1 MNRQQLVLLSTAI
14 LLLAIAQPVL
24 ANSISPTVG
33 FVPGFQP
40 FGLTLALPMTVLA
53 GILEGP
59 FVARAGVREHARWYS
74 LQANFVSLLLGYL
87 MLPIAVPALYTIGIL
102 WSLPA
107 ICVSIVS
114 EGYYY
119 RLFVV
124 PRDSRLKWRWVIIGN
139 LFSNFVLLAI
149 PVLASIAQHFW
160 PYLLWDIEPYMGEL
174 TLVTVL
180 GSLAAFGV
188 SFLLPRLTAA
198 KPGRGLQP
206 KMADVS
212 GSQLSG
218 DPLGVQVIPALESP
232 VHEQ

>member
-1 MNRQQLVLLSTAI
+1 MT
-14 LLLAIAQPVL
+14 QPVL

-33 FVPGFQP
+33 FVPGFLP
-40 FGLTLALPMTVLA
+40 FALTLALPMTVLA

-102 WSLPA
+102 WSVPA

-124 PRDSRLKWRWVIIGN
+124 PRDSRLKWRWVIAGN

-149 PVLASIAQHFW
+149 PFLARIAQHFW
-160 PYLLWDIEPYMGEL
+160 SYLLWDIEPYMEGL
-174 TLVTVL
+174 TLVTLL
-180 GSLAAFGV
+180 GSLAAFVVGYCA
-188 SFLLPRLTAA
+188 PWLTGA
-198 KPGRGLQP
+198 KPGQELQP
-206 KMADVS
+206 NIADVS
-212 GSQLSG
+212 GSQPSA
-218 DPLGVQVIPALESP
+218 DPLAVQVNPALESP
-232 VHEQ
+232 VRE

>member
-14 LLLAIAQPVL
+14 LLLAIAQPAL

-87 MLPIAVPALYTIGIL
+87 MLPIAVPALYTIGVL
-102 WSLPA
+102 WSVPA

-124 PRDSRLKWRWVIIGN
+124 PRDSRLKWRWVIAGN
-139 LFSNFVLLAI
+139 LFSNLVLLAI
-149 PVLASIAQHFW
+149 PFLANSAQRFW
-160 PYLLWDIEPYMGEL
+160 PYLLWDIEPYMEGL
-174 TLVTVL
+174 TLVTLL
-180 GSLAAFGV
+180 GSLAAFVVGYCV
-188 SFLLPRLTAA
+188 PWLTGA
-198 KPGRGLQP
+198 KPGQELQP
-206 KMADVS
+206 NIADVS
-212 GSQLSG
+212 GSQPSG
-218 DPLGVQVIPALESP
+218 DPLAVQVNAALESP
-232 VHEQ
+232 FRE